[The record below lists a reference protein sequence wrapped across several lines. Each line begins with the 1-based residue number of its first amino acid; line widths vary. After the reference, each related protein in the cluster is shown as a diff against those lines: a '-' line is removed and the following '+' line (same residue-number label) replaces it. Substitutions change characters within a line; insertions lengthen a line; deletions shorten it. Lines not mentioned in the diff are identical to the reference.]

1 MKSVVKF
8 SIKQTVLLN
17 VVFVILVVAGAF
29 SIFTTPLENM
39 PVVDMGNVFI
49 NTIYY
54 GASAEDVEQLVT
66 VEIEKAL
73 DGLEDVEWIKSD
85 SYRNFSSVEV
95 KFLDDSDYRFR
106 YDELRFRVLNI
117 KDELPPDAD
126 ESTFM
131 YLDTNIWLPVVIVN
145 ITGDM
150 PQRSLEQYAEELRTS
165 LLSLPDV
172 RDAEIEGEYDTE
184 FHVSLDPAKLR
195 RFGITF
201 QQVVDAIR
209 SANTKIPTGRFRAR
223 ESEYMLDAGDRLN
236 SQEEVL
242 NTVVRRDGDG
252 NFVRVRNLVTNARLS
267 HRDPSVIPSVNG
279 QSTVRMPVTKEI
291 KGNAIEISAAVKKA
305 AREFEDRHR
314 RDGIQ
319 VIFTNDSTIEINDSL
334 NTLGGNLL
342 LGMGLVTLVLWV
354 TLGFRNAMLTAIGI
368 PFAFLCSVLMMQI
381 TGVSLNTISLF
392 AFVLVTGIMV
402 DDAVIIVENIYRHFQ
417 MGKSKKEAVVDGT
430 SEVMLPVIASALTT
444 ILAFIPMLMMTGSTG
459 DFFSYIPKT
468 VTYALIASLLEALL
482 ILPIHFLEWGPREG
496 SRAAKKAMHHD
507 SENPFAHLEGGLFAP
522 FWKAYNWSV
531 VKILNHKIITFT
543 VMTVI
548 LVSSVG
554 ILVLSASGILPL
566 IKVEFFPGN
575 YFRYRVTVTAPVGT
589 AIEQTDAIVRDVSRY
604 IMSLGTGQAHST
616 AGSAGF
622 YEDQDYARHDGSHF
636 GQIVVTLPEE
646 KLRDFPENPSNDP
659 QLHLDVIRR
668 KLAEFVERQYP
679 PEGVVPVV
687 RVFKESDGP
696 PTGKA
701 VNIRVTGISLKDA
714 VAAGDRLKAFMQTDE
729 ELADL
734 VDLNDNRP
742 DFHKTFKFVPRQEAV
757 FEYGLQPAA
766 VTQMVAGALNGQYV
780 GKFRTI
786 DEEVDLLVRI
796 ARRAD
801 RGNINGTGLAEPLDI
816 LGIPVVEDSASPVL
830 LRDLIDVKPVFEPD
844 VKSRYKG
851 KPTITL
857 TADIKPGSRLS
868 PARVQVLVNKFIS
881 SRPNDFTAITV
892 AFGGEFESTSKSY
905 ASLTMAFFIALLAIY
920 MVLSSQF
927 KDYVQP
933 MIIIS
938 SVPMALIGVVFG
950 LLITRT
956 TFTIGSFLAIIGL
969 AGLAVNDSLLLIDF
983 MNVRL
988 RQGKPLR
995 QAIIESCAARM
1006 RPVLITTITTTLGL
1020 LPMAI
1025 GIPNK
1030 SISWA
1035 PMATAFVSGLI
1046 SATVLTLLITPANYE
1061 AFEQLKAFVKRI
1073 FRRRALRSLLTRR
1086 RMERRTINR

>member
-1 MKSVVKF
+1 MRSVVQF

-29 SIFTTPLENM
+29 AIFTTPLENM

-49 NTIYY
+49 NTVYY
-54 GASAEDVEQLVT
+54 GASADDVEQLVT
-66 VEIEKAL
+66 AEIEKAL
-73 DGLEDVEWIKSD
+73 DGLEDVEYIRSD

-95 KFLDDSDYRFR
+95 KFIDDSDYRFR

-117 KDELPPDAD
+117 KAELPPDAD
-126 ESTFM
+126 EPTYL
-131 YLDTNIWLPVVIVN
+131 YLDTNAWLPVVIVN
-145 ITGDM
+145 ITGNLS
-150 PQRSLEQYAEELRTS
+150 QRSLERYAEELRTS
-165 LLSLPDV
+165 LLSIPDV
-172 RDAEIEGEYDTE
+172 RDAEIEGEYDVE

-195 RFGITF
+195 RFGVTF
-201 QQVVDAIR
+201 PQVVDAVR
-209 SANTKIPTGRFRAR
+209 SANTKIPTGRFRTL

-236 SQEEVL
+236 SQQEVL

-252 NFVRVRNLVTNARLS
+252 NFLRVSDLVTSARLS
-267 HRDPSVIPSVNG
+267 HRDPSVIPSVDG
-279 QSTVRMPVTKEI
+279 RSTVRLPVTKEE
-291 KGNAIEISAAVKKA
+291 KGNAVEISRAVKKA
-305 AREFEDRHR
+305 AREFEARHA

-342 LGMGLVTLVLWV
+342 LGMGLVMIVLWV
-354 TLGFRNAMLTAIGI
+354 TLGFRNAMLTAVGI
-368 PFAFLCSVLMMQI
+368 PFAFLGSVLMMKI

-417 MGKSKKEAVVDGT
+417 MGKSRKTAVIDGT
-430 SEVMLPVIASALTT
+430 AEVMLPVIASALTT
-444 ILAFIPMLMMTGSTG
+444 ILAFIPMLLMTGSTG
-459 DFFSYIPKT
+459 DFFAYIPKT
-468 VTYALIASLLEALL
+468 VTYALLASLIEALF
-482 ILPIHFLEWGPREG
+482 ILPIHFLEWGPKDA
-496 SRAAKKAMHHD
+496 SRAAARLGGHD
-507 SENPFAHLEGGLFAP
+507 SKDAFAHLSGGLFAP
-522 FWKAYNWSV
+522 FWKAYRWSV
-531 VKILNHKIITFT
+531 EKILDHKIITFAI
-543 VMTVI
+543 MTVI
-548 LVSSVG
+548 LAASVG
-554 ILVLSASGILPL
+554 ILVLSASGVLPL

-575 YFRYRVTVTAPVGT
+575 YFRYHVTITTPVGT
-589 AIEQTDAIVRDVSRY
+589 AIEQTDTIVRDLSRY
-604 IMSLGTGQAHST
+604 IMSLGTSQAHST
-616 AGSAGF
+616 SGSAGF
-622 YEDQDYARHDGSHF
+622 FEDEDYARHDGSHF
-636 GQIVVTLPEE
+636 GQIVVTLPQI
-646 KLRDFPENPSNDP
+646 KHRNFPENPANDP
-659 QLHLDVIRR
+659 QLHLDYIRR
-668 KLAEFVERQYP
+668 KLADFVREKHSADGP
-679 PEGVVPVV
+679 MPIV

-701 VNIRVTGISLKDA
+701 VNIRVTGTTLPDA
-714 VAAGDRLKAFMQTDE
+714 VDAGDRLLDFMRNNPQ
-729 ELADL
+729 LADL
-734 VDLNDNRP
+734 VDIADNRP
-742 DFHKTFKFVPRQEAV
+742 NFHKTFKFVPRQESV
-757 FEYGLQPAA
+757 FEYGLLPAA
-766 VTQMVAGALNGQYV
+766 VTQMVAGSLNGQYV
-780 GKFRTI
+780 GKFRTV
-786 DEEVDLLVRI
+786 DEEVDLMVRI
-796 ARRAD
+796 ARRTD
-801 RGNINGTGLAEPLDI
+801 LGNIGGSGLAEPLDV
-816 LGIPVVEDSASPVL
+816 LGIPVVEDSASPIL
-830 LRDLIDVKPVFEPD
+830 LRDLIEVRPVSEPD

-851 KPTITL
+851 KPTVTL

-868 PARVQVLVNKFIS
+868 PARVQVLVSNLVKS
-881 SRPNDFTAITV
+881 NADDFSGITV

-933 MIIIS
+933 LMIIS

-983 MNVRL
+983 MNVR
-988 RQGKPLR
+988 RRRGQPLR
-995 QAIIESCAARM
+995 QAIVESCAARM

-1061 AFEQLKAFVKRI
+1061 AFEQLKDFA
-1073 FRRRALRSLLTRR
+1073 
-1086 RMERRTINR
+1086 RRTLHRSGAPKREASPE

>member
-1 MKSVVKF
+1 MRSVVQF
-8 SIKQTVLLN
+8 SIKQTVLYN
-17 VVFVILVVAGAF
+17 VVFVILIVAGAF

-49 NTIYY
+49 NTVYY
-54 GASAEDVEQLVT
+54 GASADDVEQLVT

-73 DGLEDVEWIKSD
+73 DGLEDIEYIKSD
-85 SYRNFSSVEV
+85 SYRNFSSVDV
-95 KFLDDSDYRFR
+95 KFLDDSDYRAR

-126 ESTFM
+126 EPTFM
-131 YLDTNIWLPVVIVN
+131 YLDTNAWLPVVIVN
-145 ITGDM
+145 ITGDLS
-150 PQRSLEQYAEELRTS
+150 QRSLERYAEELRTS
-165 LLSLPDV
+165 LLTIPDV
-172 RDAEIEGEYDTE
+172 RDAKIEGEYDTE

-195 RFGITF
+195 QFGITF

-209 SANTKIPTGRFRAR
+209 SANTKIPTGRFRTR
-223 ESEYMLDAGDRLN
+223 EWEYMLDAGQRLS

-267 HRDPSVIPSVNG
+267 HRDPSVIPSVDG
-279 QSTVRMPVTKEI
+279 QSTIRLPVTKEE
-291 KGNAIEISAAVKKA
+291 KGNAVEISAAVKKV
-305 AREFEDRHR
+305 AREFAARHE

-342 LGMGLVTLVLWV
+342 LGLGLVMLVLWS
-354 TLGFRNAMLTAIGI
+354 TLGFRNALLTAIGI
-368 PFAFLCSVLMMQI
+368 PFAFLCSVLMMKV
-381 TGVSLNTISLF
+381 TGVSLNSISLF

-402 DDAVIIVENIYRHFQ
+402 DDAVIVVENIYRHFQ
-417 MGKSKKEAVVDGT
+417 MGKSKKEAVIDGT

-444 ILAFIPMLMMTGSTG
+444 ILAFIPMLLMTGSTG
-459 DFFSYIPKT
+459 DFFAYIPKT
-468 VTYALIASLLEALL
+468 VTYALVASLFEALL
-482 ILPIHFLEWGPREG
+482 ILPIHFLEWGPKDG
-496 SRAAKKAMHHD
+496 SKIKRNHEPGDAF
-507 SENPFAHLEGGLFAP
+507 SHLESGLFAP
-522 FWKAYNWSV
+522 FWKMYRWAV
-531 VKILNHKIITFT
+531 VKILDHKIITFT
-543 VMTVI
+543 AMTFI
-548 LVSSVG
+548 LVAAVG
-554 ILVLSASGILPL
+554 ILVLSASGVLPL

-575 YFRYRVTVTAPVGT
+575 YFRYHVTIATPVGT
-589 AIEQTDAIVRDVSRY
+589 SIEQTDDIVRDLSQY
-604 IMSLGTGQAHST
+604 IMSLGTGQAQST
-616 AGSAGF
+616 SGSAGY
-622 YEDQDYARHDGSHF
+622 YEDEDYARHDGSHY
-636 GQIVVTLPEE
+636 GQIVVTLPELE
-646 KLRDFPENPSNDP
+646 NRDFPENPSNDP
-659 QLHLDVIRR
+659 QQHLDFVRR
-668 KLAEFVERQYP
+668 KLDDFVRQQYS
-679 PEGVVPVV
+679 GGGLVPVV

-701 VNIRVTGISLKDA
+701 VNIRVTGITLESA
-714 VAAGDRLKAFMQTDE
+714 INGSNRLKAFMQNSP

-734 VDLNDNRP
+734 IDLADNQPR
-742 DFHKTFKFVPRQEAV
+742 FHKTFKFVPKQEAA
-757 FEYGLQPAA
+757 FEYGLQPAV
-766 VTQMVAGALNGQYV
+766 VTQMVAGALNGQNV

-801 RGNINGTGLAEPLDI
+801 TGNINGTGLAEPLDI
-816 LGIPVVEDSASPVL
+816 LGIPVVEDSTAPIL
-830 LRDLIDVKPVFEPD
+830 LQDLIEVKPVYEPD
-844 VKSRYKG
+844 EKSRYKG
-851 KPTITL
+851 KPTVTL

-868 PARVQVLVNKFIS
+868 PARVQVLVNSFVKSEPDNFS
-881 SRPNDFTAITV
+881 GITI
-892 AFGGEFESTSKSY
+892 AYGGEFESTSKSY
-905 ASLTMAFFIALLAIY
+905 TSLTMAFFIALMAIY
-920 MVLSSQF
+920 MVLASQF

-933 MIIIS
+933 LIIIS

-950 LLITRT
+950 LLVTRT

-988 RQGKPLR
+988 REGKQLR

-1046 SATVLTLLITPANYE
+1046 SATVLTLLITPANFE
-1061 AFEQLKAFVKRI
+1061 AFEQLKAFLKRV
-1073 FRRRALRSLLTRR
+1073 FYRRSSRGELSQKSA
-1086 RMERRTINR
+1086 

>member
-1 MKSVVKF
+1 MKSVVQF
-8 SIKQTVLLN
+8 SIKQTVLFN

-49 NTIYY
+49 HTVYY

-73 DGLEDVEWIKSD
+73 DGLEDVEYIKSD
-85 SYRNFSSVEV
+85 SYRNFSSVDV
-95 KFLDDSDYRFR
+95 KFIDDSDYRAR

-131 YLDTNIWLPVVIVN
+131 YLDTNAWLPVVIVN
-145 ITGDM
+145 ITGDLS
-150 PQRSLEQYAEELRTS
+150 QRSLERYAQELRTS
-165 LLSLPDV
+165 LLPIPDV
-172 RDAEIEGEYDTE
+172 RDAKIEGEYDTE

-209 SANTKIPTGRFRAR
+209 SANTKIPTGRFRTSER
-223 ESEYMLDAGDRLN
+223 EYMLDAGDRLN

-252 NFVRVRNLVTNARLS
+252 NFVRVRNLVTSARLS
-267 HRDPSVIPSVNG
+267 HRDPAVIPSVNG
-279 QSTVRMPVTKEI
+279 QSTVRLPVTKEE
-291 KGNAIEISAAVKKA
+291 KGNAVKISEAVKKV
-305 AREFEDRHR
+305 AREFEAKHA

-334 NTLGGNLL
+334 NILGGNLL
-342 LGMGLVTLVLWV
+342 LGMGLVTIVLWI

-368 PFAFLCSVLMMQI
+368 PFAFLCSVLMMRLS
-381 TGVSLNTISLF
+381 GVSLNSISLF

-417 MGKSKKEAVVDGT
+417 MGKSSKAAVIDGT
-430 SEVMLPVIASALTT
+430 AEVMLPVIASALTT

-459 DFFSYIPKT
+459 DFFAYIPKT
-468 VTYALIASLLEALL
+468 VTYALLASLFEALF
-482 ILPIHFLEWGPREG
+482 ILPIHFLDWGPRDG
-496 SRAAKKAMHHD
+496 SPARHKSPQHD
-507 SENPFAHLEGGLFAP
+507 SEDTFSHLETGLFAP
-522 FWKAYNWSV
+522 FWNAYRWAV
-531 VKILNHKIITFT
+531 VKILNHKIITFVVLT
-543 VMTVI
+543 II
-548 LVSSVG
+548 LTASVG
-554 ILVLSASGILPL
+554 ILVLSASGVLPL

-575 YFRYRVTVTAPVGT
+575 YFRYHVTITTPVGT
-589 AIEQTDAIVRDVSRY
+589 AIEQTDAIVRDVSGY
-604 IMSLGTGQAHST
+604 IMSLGTAQAQST
-616 AGSAGF
+616 SGSAGY
-622 YEDQDYARHDGSHF
+622 YEDEDYARHDGSHF
-636 GQIVVTLPEE
+636 GEIVVTLPEV
-646 KLRDFPENPSNDP
+646 KVRDFPENPSNDP
-659 QLHLDVIRR
+659 QLHLDYIRR
-668 KLAEFVERQYP
+668 KLTDFVQQKFP
-679 PEGVVPVV
+679 AGDLVPIV

-701 VNIRVTGISLKDA
+701 VNIRVTGTTLADA
-714 VAAGDRLKAFMQTDE
+714 VDAGDRLRAFMQQNPALT
-729 ELADL
+729 DL
-734 VDLNDNRP
+734 VDLADNRP
-742 DFHKTFKFVPRQEAV
+742 NFHKTFKFVPRQEAV
-757 FEYGLQPAA
+757 FEFGLRPAT

-786 DEEVDLLVRI
+786 DEEVDLMVRI
-796 ARRAD
+796 ARTLD
-801 RGNINGTGLAEPLDI
+801 MGNIRGTGLAEPLDI
-816 LGIPVVEDSASPVL
+816 LGIPVVEDSTAPVL
-830 LRDLIDVKPVFEPD
+830 LRDLIEVKAVNEPD
-844 VKSRYKG
+844 VTSRYKG
-851 KPTITL
+851 KPTVTL
-857 TADIKPGSRLS
+857 TADIRSGSRLS
-868 PARVQVLVNKFIS
+868 PARVQVLVNNFVKSEGDEFS
-881 SRPNDFTAITV
+881 GITL
-892 AFGGEFESTSKSY
+892 AYGGEFESTSKSY

-920 MVLSSQF
+920 MVLATQF

-933 MIIIS
+933 LIIIS

-956 TFTIGSFLAIIGL
+956 TFTLGSFLAIIGL
-969 AGLAVNDSLLLIDF
+969 TGLAVNDSLLLIDF

-988 RQGKPLR
+988 RRGKHLR
-995 QAIIESCAARM
+995 RAIIESCAARM

-1061 AFEQLKAFVKRI
+1061 AFEQLKAF
-1073 FRRRALRSLLTRR
+1073 FRRISRPRAPRDELTRN
-1086 RMERRTINR
+1086 TK

>member
-1 MKSVVKF
+1 MKSVVQF
-8 SIKQTVLLN
+8 SIKQTVLYN
-17 VVFVILVVAGAF
+17 VVFVILIVAGAF

-39 PVVDMGNVFI
+39 PVVDMGNVFVH
-49 NTIYY
+49 TVYY
-54 GASAEDVEQLVT
+54 GASADDVEQLVT
-66 VEIEKAL
+66 TEIEKAL
-73 DGLEDVEWIKSD
+73 DGLEDVEYIKSD
-85 SYRNFSSVEV
+85 SYRNFSSVDV
-95 KFLDDSDYRFR
+95 KFLDDSDYRAR

-126 ESTFM
+126 EPTFM
-131 YLDTNIWLPVVIVN
+131 YLDTNAWLPVVIVN
-145 ITGDM
+145 ITGDLS
-150 PQRSLEQYAEELRTS
+150 QRSLERYAEELRTS
-165 LLSLPDV
+165 LLTIPDV

-209 SANTKIPTGRFRAR
+209 SANTKIPTGRFRTR
-223 ESEYMLDAGDRLN
+223 EWEYMLDAGNRLN

-279 QSTVRMPVTKEI
+279 QSTVRLPVTKEK
-291 KGNAIEISAAVKKA
+291 KGNAIEISAAVKKVS
-305 AREFEDRHR
+305 REFAATHE

-342 LGMGLVTLVLWV
+342 LGLGLVMLVLWS

-368 PFAFLCSVLMMQI
+368 PFAFLCSVLMMKL

-417 MGKSKKEAVVDGT
+417 MGKSKKTAVIDGT
-430 SEVMLPVIASALTT
+430 AEVMLPVIASALTT
-444 ILAFIPMLMMTGSTG
+444 VLAFIPMLMMTGSTG
-459 DFFSYIPKT
+459 DFFAYIPKT
-468 VTYALIASLLEALL
+468 VTYALAASLFEALL
-482 ILPIHFLEWGPREG
+482 ILPIHFLEWGPKDG
-496 SRAAKKAMHHD
+496 SQTIRKPRKHD
-507 SENPFAHLEGGLFAP
+507 PEDAFSHLESGLFAP
-522 FWKAYNWSV
+522 FWKAYRWAV
-531 VKILNHKIITFT
+531 EKILNHKVITFT
-543 VMTVI
+543 AMTFI
-548 LVSSVG
+548 LIAAVG
-554 ILVLSASGILPL
+554 ILVLSASGVLPL

-575 YFRYRVTVTAPVGT
+575 YFRYHVTIATPVGT
-589 AIEQTDAIVRDVSRY
+589 AIEQTDAIVRDLSRY
-604 IMSLGTGQAHST
+604 IMSLGTEQAHST
-616 AGSAGF
+616 SGSAGY
-622 YEDQDYARHDGSHF
+622 YEDEDYARHDGSHY

-646 KLRDFPENPSNDP
+646 KYRDFPKNPSNDP
-659 QLHLDVIRR
+659 QLHLDYIRR
-668 KLAEFVERQYP
+668 KLADFVRQHYP
-679 PEGVVPVV
+679 ASGLVPIA

-701 VNIRVTGISLKDA
+701 VNIRVSGTTLENAIN
-714 VAAGDRLKAFMQTDE
+714 AGEQLKAFMQKTP

-734 VDLNDNRP
+734 VDLADNRP
-742 DFHKTFKFVPRQEAV
+742 NFHKTFKFIPRQEAV
-757 FEYGLQPAA
+757 FEFGLQPAI
-766 VTQMVAGALNGQYV
+766 VTRMVAGALNGQYV

-786 DEEVDLLVRI
+786 DEEVDLMVRI
-796 ARRAD
+796 ARTAD
-801 RGNINGTGLAEPLDI
+801 TGNINGTGLAEPLDI
-816 LGIPVVEDSASPVL
+816 LGIPVVEDSTAPIL
-830 LRDLIDVKPVFEPD
+830 LRDLIEVKPVYEPD
-844 VKSRYKG
+844 EKSRYKG
-851 KPTITL
+851 KPTVTL
-857 TADIKPGSRLS
+857 TADIQPGSRLS
-868 PARVQVLVNKFIS
+868 PVRVKVLVNSYVKSEADEFS
-881 SRPNDFTAITV
+881 GITI
-892 AFGGEFESTSKSY
+892 AYGGEFESTSKSY

-920 MVLSSQF
+920 MVLATQF

-933 MIIIS
+933 LIIIS

-995 QAIIESCAARM
+995 QAIIEACAARM
-1006 RPVLITTITTTLGL
+1006 RPVLITTVTTTLGL

-1061 AFEQLKAFVKRI
+1061 AFEQFKAFLRRA
-1073 FRRRALRSLLTRR
+1073 FRRRAPRGELT
-1086 RMERRTINR
+1086 

>member
-49 NTIYY
+49 NTVYY
-54 GASAEDVEQLVT
+54 GASADDVEQLVT

-73 DGLEDVEWIKSD
+73 DGLEDVEYIKSD
-85 SYRNFSSVEV
+85 SYRNFSSVDV
-95 KFLDDSDYRFR
+95 KFLDDSDYRAR

-126 ESTFM
+126 EPTFM
-131 YLDTNIWLPVVIVN
+131 YLDTNVWLPVVIVN
-145 ITGDM
+145 IKGDLS
-150 PQRSLEQYAEELRTS
+150 QRSLERYAEELRTS
-165 LLSLPDV
+165 LLTVPDV
-172 RDAEIEGEYDTE
+172 RDAKIEGEYDTE
-184 FHVSLDPAKLR
+184 FHVSLDTEKLR
-195 RFGITF
+195 RYGVTF

-209 SANTKIPTGRFRAR
+209 SANTKIPTGRFRTR
-223 ESEYMLDAGDRLN
+223 EWEYMLDAGDRLN

-252 NFVRVRNLVTNARLS
+252 NFIRVANLVTSARLS

-279 QSTVRMPVTKEI
+279 QSTVRLAVTKEEN
-291 KGNAIEISAAVKKA
+291 GNAIDISETVKNV
-305 AREFEDRHR
+305 ARQFEAKHA

-319 VIFTNDSTIEINDSL
+319 VVFTNDSTIEINDSL
-334 NTLGGNLL
+334 NTMGGNLL
-342 LGMGLVTLVLWV
+342 LGMGLVTIVLWI

-368 PFAFLCSVLMMQI
+368 PFAFLCSVLMMKL
-381 TGVSLNTISLF
+381 TGVSLNNISLF

-417 MGKSKKEAVVDGT
+417 MGKSRKIAVIDGT
-430 SEVMLPVIASALTT
+430 AEVMLPVFASALTT
-444 ILAFIPMLMMTGSTG
+444 ILAFIPMLLMTGSTG
-459 DFFSYIPKT
+459 EFFAYIPKT
-468 VTYALIASLLEALL
+468 VTYALLASLIEALF
-482 ILPIHFLEWGPREG
+482 ILPIHFLEWGPKDG
-496 SRAAKKAMHHD
+496 SQAVRKLQQHD
-507 SENPFAHLEGGLFAP
+507 ASDPFSHLKSGLFVP
-522 FWKAYNWSV
+522 FWKAYRWAV
-531 VKILNHKIITFT
+531 EKILNHKIITFT
-543 VMTVI
+543 AMTLI
-548 LVSSVG
+548 LIAAVG
-554 ILVLSASGILPL
+554 ILVLSATGVLPL

-575 YFRYRVTVTAPVGT
+575 YFRYHVTITTPVGT
-589 AIEQTDAIVRDVSRY
+589 AIEQTDAIVRDVSGY
-604 IMSLGTGQAHST
+604 IMSLGASQAHST
-616 AGSAGF
+616 SGSAGY
-622 YEDQDYARHDGSHF
+622 YEDEDYTRHDGSHF
-636 GQIVVTLPEE
+636 GQIVVTLPED

-659 QLHLDVIRR
+659 ILHLDVIRR
-668 KLAEFVERQYP
+668 KLAEFVQQKYP
-679 PEGVVPVV
+679 DGELVPIV

-701 VNIRVTGISLKDA
+701 VNIRVTGTTLEDA
-714 VAAGDRLKAFMQTDE
+714 VYAGDRLKAFMQQE
-729 ELADL
+729 PELADL
-734 VDLNDNRP
+734 IDLADNRP
-742 DFHKTFKFVPRQEAV
+742 NFHKTFKFVPKQEAV
-757 FEYGLQPAA
+757 FEFGLQPET
-766 VTQMVAGALNGQYV
+766 VTRMVAGALNGQYA

-786 DEEVDLLVRI
+786 DEEVDLMVRI
-796 ARRAD
+796 ARASD
-801 RGNINGTGLAEPLDI
+801 KGNISGAGLAEPLDI
-816 LGIPVVEDSASPVL
+816 LGIPVVEDSTSPVL
-830 LRDLIDVKPVFEPD
+830 LRDLIEYKPVYEPD
-844 VKSRYKG
+844 VNSRYKG

-868 PARVQVLVNKFIS
+868 PARVQVLVNNFEKSQADEFS
-881 SRPNDFTAITV
+881 GITL
-892 AFGGEFESTSKSY
+892 AYGGEFESTSKSY

-920 MVLSSQF
+920 MVLATQF

-933 MIIIS
+933 LIIIS

-956 TFTIGSFLAIIGL
+956 TFTLGSFLAIIGL

-983 MNVRL
+983 MNVRV

-1030 SISWA
+1030 SISWS

-1061 AFEQLKAFVKRI
+1061 AFEQLKAFFKRT
-1073 FRRRALRSLLTRR
+1073 FGRKSLQ
-1086 RMERRTINR
+1086 

>member
-1 MKSVVKF
+1 MKSVVRF
-8 SIKQTVLLN
+8 SIKQTVFLN

-49 NTIYY
+49 NTVYY
-54 GASAEDVEQLVT
+54 GASADDVEQLVT
-66 VEIEKAL
+66 AEIEEAL

-95 KFLDDSDYRFR
+95 KFLDDSDYRDR

-131 YLDTNIWLPVVIVN
+131 YLDTNAWLPVVIVN
-145 ITGDM
+145 ITGELS
-150 PQRSLEQYAEELRTS
+150 QRSLERYAAELRTS
-165 LLSLPDV
+165 LLTIPDV
-172 RDAEIEGEYDTE
+172 RDATIEGEYETE
-184 FHVSLDPAKLR
+184 FHISLDPVKLR

-201 QQVVDAIR
+201 QQVVDAVR
-209 SANTKIPTGRFRAR
+209 SANTKIPTGRFRTR
-223 ESEYMLDAGDRLN
+223 ESEFMLDAGDRLN

-252 NFVRVRNLVTNARLS
+252 NFVRIRHLVTNARLS

-279 QSTVRMPVTKEI
+279 RSTVRLPVTKEE
-291 KGNAIEISAAVKKA
+291 KGNAIEISQAVKET
-305 AREFEDRHR
+305 AREFESKHA

-342 LGMGLVTLVLWV
+342 LGMGLVTLVLWG

-368 PFAFLCSVLMMQI
+368 PFAFLCSVLMMKI

-402 DDAVIIVENIYRHFQ
+402 DDAVIIVENIFRHFQ
-417 MGKSKKEAVVDGT
+417 MGKSRKEAVIDGT
-430 SEVMLPVIASALTT
+430 AEVMLPVIASALTT
-444 ILAFIPMLMMTGSTG
+444 VLAFVPMLLMSGSTG
-459 DFFSYIPKT
+459 DFFAYIPKT
-468 VTYALIASLLEALL
+468 VTYALVASLIEALFV
-482 ILPIHFLEWGPREG
+482 LPIHFLEWGPRDG
-496 SRAAKKAMHHD
+496 SRSARMMQEHD
-507 SENPFAHLEGGLFAP
+507 AEDAFSHLSSGLFAP
-522 FWKAYNWSV
+522 FWVAYRWSV
-531 VKILNHKIITFT
+531 EKILDHKIIAFT
-543 VMTVI
+543 AMTVI
-548 LVSSVG
+548 LVTAVG
-554 ILVLSASGILPL
+554 ILVLSASGVLPL

-575 YFRYRVTVTAPVGT
+575 YFRYHVTVNTPVGT
-589 AIEQTDAIVRDVSRY
+589 AIEKTDAIVRDLSRY
-604 IMSLGTGQAHST
+604 IMSLGTSQAQST
-616 AGSAGF
+616 SGSAGY
-622 YEDQDYARHDGSHF
+622 YEDEDYTRHDGSHY

-646 KLRDFPENPSNDP
+646 KNRDFPENPANDP
-659 QLHLDVIRR
+659 QLHLEYIRAQ
-668 KLAEFVERQYP
+668 LADFARRTYSADGP
-679 PEGVVPVV
+679 MPVT

-701 VNIRVTGISLKDA
+701 VNIRVTGTTLQDA
-714 VAAGDRLKAFMQTDE
+714 VDAADQLKAFLQKE
-729 ELADL
+729 PELADL
-734 VDLNDNRP
+734 VDLADNRP
-742 DFHKTFKFVPRQEAV
+742 SFHKTFKFVPKQEAV
-757 FEYGLQPAA
+757 FEFGLQPAT
-766 VTQMVAGALNGQYV
+766 VTQMVAGALNGEYV
-780 GKFRTI
+780 GKFRTV
-786 DEEVDLLVRI
+786 DEEVDLMVRI
-796 ARRAD
+796 ARQAD
-801 RGNINGTGLAEPLDI
+801 RGNIKGSGLSQPLDV
-816 LGIPVVEDSASPVL
+816 LGIPVIEDSTSPVL
-830 LRDLIDVKPVFEPD
+830 LRDLIEVKPVNEPD

-851 KPTITL
+851 KPTVTL
-857 TADIKPGSRLS
+857 TADIRPGSRLS
-868 PARVQVLVNKFIS
+868 PARVQVLV
-881 SRPNDFTAITV
+881 SRYVKANADEFTGVTF

-927 KDYVQP
+927 KDYIQP
-933 MIIIS
+933 LMIIS

-983 MNVRL
+983 MNVRR

-995 QAIIESCAARM
+995 QAVIEACAARM

-1030 SISWA
+1030 SISWS

-1046 SATVLTLLITPANYE
+1046 SATILTLLITPANYE
-1061 AFEQLKAFVKRI
+1061 AFEQLKAFFKRV
-1073 FRRRALRSLLTRR
+1073 FRRKKLSKRVLSQQ
-1086 RMERRTINR
+1086 

>member
-1 MKSVVKF
+1 MKSVVQF

-49 NTIYY
+49 NTVYY
-54 GASAEDVEQLVT
+54 GASADDVEQLVT

-73 DGLEDVEWIKSD
+73 DGLEDVEYIKSD
-85 SYRNFSSVEV
+85 SYRNFSSVDV
-95 KFLDDSDYRFR
+95 KFLDDSDYRAR

-131 YLDTNIWLPVVIVN
+131 YLDTNVWLPVVIVN
-145 ITGDM
+145 IKGDLS
-150 PQRSLEQYAEELRTS
+150 QRSLERYAEELRTS
-165 LLSLPDV
+165 LLTIPDV
-172 RDAEIEGEYDTE
+172 RDAKIEGEYDTE
-184 FHVSLDPAKLR
+184 FHVSLDPEKLR
-195 RFGITF
+195 RFGVTF
-201 QQVVDAIR
+201 QQVVEAIR
-209 SANTKIPTGRFRAR
+209 SANTKIPTGRFRTLQW
-223 ESEYMLDAGDRLN
+223 EYMLDAGDRLN

-252 NFVRVRNLVTNARLS
+252 NFIRVGNLVTSARLS

-279 QSTVRMPVTKEI
+279 QSTVRLAVTKEEN
-291 KGNAIEISAAVKKA
+291 GNAIEISAAVKKV
-305 AREFEDRHR
+305 AREFEAKHT

-319 VIFTNDSTIEINDSL
+319 VVFTNDSTIEINDSL
-334 NTLGGNLL
+334 NTMGGNLL
-342 LGMGLVTLVLWV
+342 LGMALVTIVLWL

-368 PFAFLCSVLMMQI
+368 PFAFLCSVLMMKL
-381 TGVSLNTISLF
+381 TGVSLNNISLF

-417 MGKSKKEAVVDGT
+417 MGKSRKIAVIDGT
-430 SEVMLPVIASALTT
+430 AEVMLPVIASALTT

-459 DFFSYIPKT
+459 EFFAYIPKT
-468 VTYALIASLLEALL
+468 VTYALLASLIEALF
-482 ILPIHFLEWGPREG
+482 ILPIHFLEWGPKDG
-496 SRAAKKAMHHD
+496 SQAVRKLQQHDAAD
-507 SENPFAHLEGGLFAP
+507 TFSHLESGLFAP
-522 FWKAYNWSV
+522 FWKVYRWAV
-531 VKILNHKIITFT
+531 EKILNHKIITFT
-543 VMTVI
+543 AMTFI
-548 LVSSVG
+548 LITAVG
-554 ILVLSASGILPL
+554 ILVLSASGVLPL

-575 YFRYRVTVTAPVGT
+575 YFRYHVTITTPVGT
-589 AIEQTDAIVRDVSRY
+589 SIEQTDAMVRDLSGY
-604 IMSLGTGQAHST
+604 IMSLGAAQAHST
-616 AGSAGF
+616 SGSAGY
-622 YEDQDYARHDGSHF
+622 YEDEDYTRHDGSHF
-636 GQIVVTLPEE
+636 GQIVVTLPED

-659 QLHLDVIRR
+659 LLHLDVIRR
-668 KLAEFVERQYP
+668 KLADFVQQKYP
-679 PEGVVPVV
+679 AGELVPIV

-701 VNIRVTGISLKDA
+701 VNIRVTGTALEDA
-714 VAAGDRLKAFMQTDE
+714 VDAGDRLKAFMQQE
-729 ELADL
+729 PALADL
-734 VDLNDNRP
+734 VDLADNRP
-742 DFHKTFKFVPRQEAV
+742 NFHKTFKFVPKQEAV
-757 FEYGLQPAA
+757 FEFGLQPAT
-766 VTQMVAGALNGQYV
+766 VTRMVAGALNGQYV

-786 DEEVDLLVRI
+786 DEEVDLMVRI
-796 ARRAD
+796 ARASD
-801 RGNINGTGLAEPLDI
+801 RGNISGAGLAEPLDI
-816 LGIPVVEDSASPVL
+816 LGMPVVEDSASPVL
-830 LRDLIDVKPVFEPD
+830 LRDLIEVKPVYEPD

-868 PARVQVLVNKFIS
+868 PARVQVLVNNFEKSKADEFS
-881 SRPNDFTAITV
+881 GITL
-892 AFGGEFESTSKSY
+892 AYGGEFESTSKSY

-920 MVLSSQF
+920 MVLATQF
-927 KDYVQP
+927 RDYVQP
-933 MIIIS
+933 LIIIS

-956 TFTIGSFLAIIGL
+956 TFTLGSFLAIIGL

-983 MNVRL
+983 MNVRI

-1020 LPMAI
+1020 LPMAV
-1025 GIPNK
+1025 GIPSK

-1061 AFEQLKAFVKRI
+1061 AFEQLKAFTNRT
-1073 FRRRALRSLLTRR
+1073 FRRRAPQGELTR
-1086 RMERRTINR
+1086 TKSTN

>member
-49 NTIYY
+49 NTVYY
-54 GASAEDVEQLVT
+54 GASADDVEQLVT

-73 DGLEDVEWIKSD
+73 DGLEDVEYIKSD
-85 SYRNFSSVEV
+85 SYRNFSSVDV
-95 KFLDDSDYRFR
+95 KFLDDSDYRAR

-126 ESTFM
+126 EPTFM
-131 YLDTNIWLPVVIVN
+131 YLDTNVWLPVVIVN
-145 ITGDM
+145 IKGDLS
-150 PQRSLEQYAEELRTS
+150 QRSLERYAEELRTT
-165 LLSLPDV
+165 LLTIPDV
-172 RDAEIEGEYDTE
+172 RDAKIEGEYDTE
-184 FHVSLDPAKLR
+184 FHVSLDTDKLR
-195 RFGITF
+195 RYGVTF

-209 SANTKIPTGRFRAR
+209 SANTKIPTGRFRTR
-223 ESEYMLDAGDRLN
+223 EWEYMLDAGDRLN

-252 NFVRVRNLVTNARLS
+252 NFIRVANLVTSARLS

-279 QSTVRMPVTKEI
+279 QSTVRLAVTKEEN
-291 KGNAIEISAAVKKA
+291 GNAIDISETVKNV
-305 AREFEDRHR
+305 ARQFEAKHA

-319 VIFTNDSTIEINDSL
+319 VVFTNDSTIEINDSL
-334 NTLGGNLL
+334 NTMGGNLL
-342 LGMGLVTLVLWV
+342 LGMSLVMIVLWI

-368 PFAFLCSVLMMQI
+368 PFAFLCSVLMMKL
-381 TGVSLNTISLF
+381 TGVSLNNISLF

-417 MGKSKKEAVVDGT
+417 MGKSRKIAVIEGT
-430 SEVMLPVIASALTT
+430 AEVMLPVFASALTT
-444 ILAFIPMLMMTGSTG
+444 ILAFIPMLLMTGSTG
-459 DFFSYIPKT
+459 EFFAYIPKT
-468 VTYALIASLLEALL
+468 VTYALLASLIEALF
-482 ILPIHFLEWGPREG
+482 ILPIHFLEWGPRDG
-496 SRAAKKAMHHD
+496 SQAVRKLQQHDAADAF
-507 SENPFAHLEGGLFAP
+507 SHLESGLFVP
-522 FWKAYNWSV
+522 FWKAYRWAV
-531 VKILNHKIITFT
+531 EKILNHKIITFT
-543 VMTVI
+543 AMTLI
-548 LVSSVG
+548 LIAAVG
-554 ILVLSASGILPL
+554 ILVLSATGVLPL

-575 YFRYRVTVTAPVGT
+575 YFRYHVTITTPVGT
-589 AIEQTDAIVRDVSRY
+589 AIEQTDAIVRDVSGY
-604 IMSLGTGQAHST
+604 IMSLGASQAHST
-616 AGSAGF
+616 SGSAGY
-622 YEDQDYARHDGSHF
+622 YEDEDYTRHDGSHF
-636 GQIVVTLPEE
+636 GQIVVTLPEDR
-646 KLRDFPENPSNDP
+646 LRDFPENPSNDP
-659 QLHLDVIRR
+659 ILHLDVIRR
-668 KLAEFVERQYP
+668 KLAEFVQQKYP
-679 PEGVVPVV
+679 DGELVPIV

-701 VNIRVTGISLKDA
+701 VNIRVTGTTLEDA
-714 VAAGDRLKAFMQTDE
+714 VNAGDRLMAFMQQE
-729 ELADL
+729 PELADL
-734 VDLNDNRP
+734 IDLADNRP
-742 DFHKTFKFVPRQEAV
+742 NFHKTFKFVPKQEAV
-757 FEYGLQPAA
+757 FEFGLQPAT
-766 VTQMVAGALNGQYV
+766 VTRMVAGALNGQYA

-786 DEEVDLLVRI
+786 DEEVDLMVRI
-796 ARRAD
+796 ARASD
-801 RGNINGTGLAEPLDI
+801 KGNMSGAGLAEPLDI
-816 LGIPVVEDSASPVL
+816 LGIPVVEDSTSPVL
-830 LRDLIDVKPVFEPD
+830 LRDLIEVKPVYEPD
-844 VKSRYKG
+844 VNSRYKG

-868 PARVQVLVNKFIS
+868 PARVQVLVNNFEK
-881 SRPNDFTAITV
+881 SRADEFSGITL
-892 AFGGEFESTSKSY
+892 AYGGEFESTSKSY

-920 MVLSSQF
+920 MVLATQF

-933 MIIIS
+933 LIIIS

-956 TFTIGSFLAIIGL
+956 TFTLGSFLAIIGL

-983 MNVRL
+983 MNVRV

-1025 GIPNK
+1025 GIPSK
-1030 SISWA
+1030 SISWS

-1061 AFEQLKAFVKRI
+1061 AFEQLKAFINRI
-1073 FRRRALRSLLTRR
+1073 FGRKSPRGELTR
-1086 RMERRTINR
+1086 TKSIN

>member
-1 MKSVVKF
+1 MKSVVHF
-8 SIKQTVLLN
+8 SIKQKVLFN

-49 NTIYY
+49 NTVYY
-54 GASAEDVEQLVT
+54 GASADDVEQLVT

-73 DGLEDVEWIKSD
+73 DGLEDVEYIKSD

-131 YLDTNIWLPVVIVN
+131 YLDTNVWLPVVIVN

-150 PQRSLEQYAEELRTS
+150 SQRSLERYAGELRTS
-165 LLSLPDV
+165 LLTIPDV
-172 RDAEIEGEYDTE
+172 RDAEIEGEYETE

-195 RFGITF
+195 QFGITF
-201 QQVVDAIR
+201 QQAVDAIR
-209 SANTKIPTGRFRAR
+209 SANTKIPTGRFRTR

-252 NFVRVRNLVTNARLS
+252 NFVRVRHLVTNARLS
-267 HRDPSVIPSVNG
+267 HRDPSIIPSVNG
-279 QSTVRMPVTKEI
+279 QSTVRLPVTKEI
-291 KGNAIEISAAVKKA
+291 KGNAIEISAAVKKV
-305 AREFEDRHR
+305 ARNFEARHKH
-314 RDGIQ
+314 DGIQ

-342 LGMGLVTLVLWV
+342 LGMGFVTLVLWI

-368 PFAFLCSVLMMQI
+368 PFAFLCSVLMMQL

-417 MGKSKKEAVVDGT
+417 MGKSKKTAVIDGT
-430 SEVMLPVIASALTT
+430 AEVTLPVIASALTT
-444 ILAFIPMLMMTGSTG
+444 ILAFIPMLLMTGSTG
-459 DFFSYIPKT
+459 EFFAYIPKT
-468 VTYALIASLLEALL
+468 VTYALLASLLEALL
-482 ILPIHFLEWGPREG
+482 ILPIHFLEWGPKDG
-496 SRAAKKAMHHD
+496 SQAAHKTRRHD
-507 SENPFAHLEGGLFAP
+507 FEDAFSHLEGGLFAP
-522 FWKAYNWSV
+522 FWKAYRWAV
-531 VKILNHKIITFT
+531 EKILNHKIITFT
-543 VMTVI
+543 VMTLI
-548 LVSSVG
+548 LVISVG
-554 ILVLSASGILPL
+554 ILVLSASGVLPL

-575 YFRYRVTVTAPVGT
+575 YFRYHLTITAPVGT
-589 AIEQTDAIVRDVSRY
+589 AIEQTDAIVRDLSRY
-604 IMSLGTGQAHST
+604 IMSLGSAQAHST
-616 AGSAGF
+616 SGSAGY

-636 GQIVVTLPEE
+636 GQIVVTLPQE
-646 KLRDFPENPSNDP
+646 KYRDFPENPSNDP
-659 QLHLDVIRR
+659 QQHLDFIRR
-668 KLAEFVERQYP
+668 NLAEFVRRQYP
-679 PEGVVPVV
+679 SGGVVPIV

-701 VNIRVTGISLKDA
+701 VNIRVTGTTLKDA
-714 VAAGDRLKAFMQTDE
+714 VKASDRLKAFTQQNP

-734 VDLNDNRP
+734 VDLADNRP
-742 DFHKTFKFVPRQEAV
+742 DFHKTFKFVPKQEAV
-757 FEYGLQPAA
+757 FEFGLQPAV
-766 VTQMVAGALNGQYV
+766 VTRMVAGALNGQYV
-780 GKFRTI
+780 GKFRTL

-796 ARRAD
+796 ARLSD
-801 RGNINGTGLAEPLDI
+801 KGNINGTGLTEPLDI
-816 LGIPVVEDSASPVL
+816 LGIPVVEDSTSPIL
-830 LRDLIDVKPVFEPD
+830 LRDLIEVKPVFEPD

-851 KPTITL
+851 KPTVTL

-868 PARVQVLVNKFIS
+868 PARVQVLVNNFVKSNTDVFS
-881 SRPNDFTAITV
+881 GITF
-892 AFGGEFESTSKSY
+892 AYGGEFESTSKSY

-920 MVLSSQF
+920 MVLASQF

-933 MIIIS
+933 LIIIS

-1006 RPVLITTITTTLGL
+1006 RPVLITTVTTTLGL

-1046 SATVLTLLITPANYE
+1046 SATILTLLITP
-1061 AFEQLKAFVKRI
+1061 
-1073 FRRRALRSLLTRR
+1073 
-1086 RMERRTINR
+1086 

>member
-1 MKSVVKF
+1 MKAVVQF
-8 SIKQTVLLN
+8 SIKQTVLFN

-39 PVVDMGNVFI
+39 PVVDMGNVFVH
-49 NTIYY
+49 TVYY
-54 GASAEDVEQLVT
+54 GASADDVEQLVT

-73 DGLEDVEWIKSD
+73 DGLEDVEYIKSD

-95 KFLDDSDYRFR
+95 KFLDDSDYRSR

-126 ESTFM
+126 ESSFM
-131 YLDTNIWLPVVIVN
+131 YLDTNAWLPVVIVN
-145 ITGDM
+145 ITGDLS
-150 PQRSLEQYAEELRTS
+150 QRSLERYAEELRTS
-165 LLSLPDV
+165 LLTIPDV

-184 FHVSLDPAKLR
+184 FHVSLDPVKLR
-195 RFGITF
+195 RFGISF

-279 QSTVRMPVTKEI
+279 QSTVRLSIIKEEN
-291 KGNAIEISAAVKKA
+291 GNAVEISAAVKQV
-305 AREFEDRHR
+305 AREFEALHQ

-334 NTLGGNLL
+334 NILGGNLL
-342 LGMGLVTLVLWV
+342 LGMGLVMLVLWS
-354 TLGFRNAMLTAIGI
+354 TLGFRNAMVTAIGI
-368 PFAFLCSVLMMQI
+368 PFAFLCSVLMMRI
-381 TGVSLNTISLF
+381 TGVSLNSISLF

-417 MGKSKKEAVVDGT
+417 MGKSKKTAVIDGT

-444 ILAFIPMLMMTGSTG
+444 ILAFIPMLLMTGSTG
-459 DFFSYIPKT
+459 DFFAYIPKT
-468 VTYALIASLLEALL
+468 VTYALVASLFEALL
-482 ILPIHFLEWGPREG
+482 VLPIHFLEWGPQEG
-496 SRAAKKAMHHD
+496 SQTARTRQQHD
-507 SENPFAHLEGGLFAP
+507 PDDAFSHLESGLFAP
-522 FWKAYNWSV
+522 FWTAYRWAV
-531 VKILNHKIITFT
+531 LKILNHKIITFT
-543 VMTVI
+543 VMTIVLI
-548 LVSSVG
+548 TAVG
-554 ILVLSASGILPL
+554 ILVLSASGVLPL

-575 YFRYRVTVTAPVGT
+575 YFRYHVTITAPVGT
-589 AIEQTDAIVRDVSRY
+589 AIEKTDAIVRDVSGY
-604 IMSLGTGQAHST
+604 IMSLGTAQAHST
-616 AGSAGF
+616 SGSAGF

-636 GQIVVTLPEE
+636 GQIIVTLPEE
-646 KLRDFPENPSNDP
+646 DDRAFPENPSNDP
-659 QLHLDVIRR
+659 QLHLDYIRG
-668 KLAEFVERQYP
+668 KLSDFVEQNYAA
-679 PEGVVPVV
+679 GGLVPVV

-701 VNIRVTGISLKDA
+701 VNIRVTGITLKDA
-714 VAAGDRLKAFMQTDE
+714 VNAGERLKAFMQQNR

-734 VDLNDNRP
+734 VDLADNQP
-742 DFHKTFKFVPRQEAV
+742 MFHQTFQFVPKQEAV
-757 FEYGLQPAA
+757 FKYGLQPAN
-766 VTQMVAGALNGQYV
+766 VTRMVAGALNGQYV

-786 DEEVDLLVRI
+786 DEEVDLMVRI
-796 ARRAD
+796 ARTAD
-801 RGNINGTGLAEPLDI
+801 TGNINGSGLAEPLDI
-816 LGIPVVEDSASPVL
+816 LGIPVVEDSTSPIL
-830 LRDLIDVKPVFEPD
+830 LRDLIEVRPVYEPD
-844 VKSRYKG
+844 TKSRYKG

-857 TADIKPGSRLS
+857 TADIRPGSRLS
-868 PARVQVLVNKFIS
+868 PARVQVLVSNYVKTNPDDFSGIS
-881 SRPNDFTAITV
+881 L

-905 ASLTMAFFIALLAIY
+905 ASLTMAFFVALLAIY
-920 MVLSSQF
+920 MVLATQF

-933 MIIIS
+933 LIIIS

-988 RQGKPLR
+988 RQGKSLR

-1025 GIPNK
+1025 GIPSK

-1061 AFEQLKAFVKRI
+1061 AFEQLKAFLRQT
-1073 FRRRALRSLLTRR
+1073 FHRRAAPEELDRGSSDGH
-1086 RMERRTINR
+1086 